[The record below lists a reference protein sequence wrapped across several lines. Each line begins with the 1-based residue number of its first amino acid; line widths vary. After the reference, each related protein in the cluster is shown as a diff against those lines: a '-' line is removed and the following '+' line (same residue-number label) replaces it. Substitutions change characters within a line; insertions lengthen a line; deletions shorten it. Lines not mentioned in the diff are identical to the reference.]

1 MIETMELPFKDPVE
15 FKLFD
20 IGLATAFGLLHL
32 LLYAFF
38 PRKRANLF
46 FSLFAFGAATRIF
59 TADLVDLSRLPYSQ
73 AIIVSY
79 VAIWSIGFAVP
90 AFVAYLYSAFEE
102 KFPIHFW
109 IVVFLW
115 AAMTGT
121 RFFTANLPY
130 MLPAASLLIIAFV
143 AIESLRVI
151 GRAIW
156 QHRDGAWIVGL
167 GVLFLIVAPL
177 YNAVEIMRPGLIS
190 AWGLA
195 ATQVSL
201 IGILVANS
209 IFLARN
215 FAQTNKDLERQLIQ
229 VKELSARELEHE
241 RTAADLRLQNE
252 HERAQRALV
261 EQEIALAASIQQSL
275 FPESLPKIAA
285 YDIAA
290 FNRPARDCGGDYYD
304 VLKLDGRT
312 GSFLVCVADVSGKGL
327 PASLL
332 MSNLQATLRALAP
345 RTGSLKDLAAEI
357 NDLLYA
363 TSPPDKFVTAIL
375 AEFDDKGN
383 MTYVNAGHN
392 ECFVVRRDG
401 TIELLASTGLPLGM
415 FHAREYD
422 ENSFRLATGD
432 LLALFSD
439 GVPEAHDKAGEE
451 WGEENLKT
459 ILVDE
464 KEKSAGEIISSVMQA
479 IDQFSDGG
487 DQYDDITLMV
497 IRAL

>member
-1 MIETMELPFKDPVE
+1 MDLPLKNPVE

-20 IGLATAFGLLHL
+20 IGLAAAFGLLHL

-46 FSLFAFGAATRIF
+46 FSLFAFAAGVRIL
-59 TADLVDLSRLPYSQ
+59 TADLIDLSRLPYTT
-73 AIIVSY
+73 AMVVSY

-90 AFVAYLYSAFEE
+90 SFVAYLYSAFGER
-102 KFPIHFW
+102 FPIHFW
-109 IVVFLW
+109 IVLLLW
-115 AAMTGT
+115 TVLTAT
-121 RFFTANLPY
+121 RFFTASLPY
-130 MLPAASLLIIAFV
+130 MLPAGSLLIIAFV

-156 QHRDGAWIVGL
+156 QRRDGAWIVGL
-167 GVLFLIVAPL
+167 GVVFIIVAPL

-190 AWGLA
+190 AWALV
-195 ATQVSL
+195 ATQISL

-209 IFLARN
+209 VFLARN
-215 FAQTNKDLERQLIQ
+215 FAQTNKDLEQQLIQ
-229 VKELSARELEHE
+229 VKELSARDLEHE

-252 HERAQRALV
+252 QERAQRALV
-261 EQEIALAASIQQSL
+261 EQEIALAASIQLSL
-275 FPESLPKIAA
+275 FPESLPKIEG

-304 VLKLDGRT
+304 VLKLDERN
-312 GSFLVCVADVSGKGL
+312 GSFLACVADVSGKGL

-345 RTGSLKDLAAEI
+345 RTESLKDLAAEI

-375 AEFDDKGN
+375 AEFDDSGN
-383 MTYVNAGHN
+383 VTYVNAGHN
-392 ECFVVRRDG
+392 ECFVVKANG
-401 TIELLASTGLPLGM
+401 AVELLRSTGLPLGM
-415 FHAREYD
+415 FPAREYD
-422 ENSFRLATGD
+422 ENRFACSDGD

-439 GVPEAHDKAGEE
+439 GVPEAHDKSGEE
-451 WGEENLKT
+451 WGEEVLKK
-459 ILVDE
+459 ILIDKKNKTAEDIIASVT
-464 KEKSAGEIISSVMQA
+464 SEI
-479 IDQFSDGG
+479 DGFSDGA
-487 DQYDDITLMV
+487 DQYDDITLMIV
-497 IRAL
+497 RAV